1 VRRRLTVAHD
11 QADEAAQPGQQHG
24 LQLAQLADPEAA
36 NPRQDQGSQ
45 PGRPYHRA
53 HSRMPL
59 RAVALGGVLLV
70 YLAFAFLYA
79 RYTPA
84 WNNPDEPAHYVYIAH
99 IAETGTLPVLEPG
112 DWNPDRLEPLIR
124 GHFPQGQATSIDFL
138 RYEAWQPPLYYLV
151 SAPVYRLAPAEVRLE
166 ALHAFN
172 ILLGAAS
179 LTLAYLVARAF
190 FFRVGVL
197 GAEKTWLPLLV
208 AGALVG
214 VPMFAATSASINNDN
229 LANVFGGLLTLML
242 LRALAGPLG
251 ARWVVLLGV
260 VLGLGVLT
268 KLTLGFFLPLAVAAL
283 VVGSRRDAGRQCVL
297 LLVAM
302 LVVLSP
308 WLVRQGLTYGWDDLL
323 AKRRHDAIL
332 IGRAFPSLEPSY
344 WLGWGTRLFRSAW
357 ALFGWMQV
365 PTSEKVYQVWS
376 ALCQL
381 GVVGVVVHAAWRR
394 LDRSAVLLVAVVA
407 GAFGTVVYYNLTTDV
422 QPQGRFLYVALAPL
436 LSLLALGWSALVPP
450 RLRLPSLA
458 ALDVVL
464 VALNAY
470 TLAAFLRPAFGT

>member
-1 VRRRLTVAHD
+1 VRRRGTVAHHDPD
-11 QADEAAQPGQQHG
+11 QAPQSGQQHG
-24 LQLAQLADPEAA
+24 LQLAELADSKPAEHGDYQAGQ
-36 NPRQDQGSQ
+36 RGQ
-45 PGRPYHRA
+45 PYHRR
-53 HSRMPL
+53 HSLMPM
-59 RAVALGGVLLV
+59 RALAFGGMLLL
-70 YLAFAFLYA
+70 YLAFAAAYA

-112 DWNPDRLEPLIR
+112 DWTPDRLEPLIR
-124 GHFPQGQATSIDFL
+124 GHFPQGEATAIDFL

-151 SAPVYRLAPAEVRLE
+151 SAPVYRLAPEASRLE

-179 LTLAYLVARAF
+179 LMLAYLVARAF
-190 FFRVGVL
+190 FAGPGVL
-197 GAEKTWLPLLV
+197 GAEQTWLPVLV

-214 VPMFAATSASINNDN
+214 VPMFAATSAAINNDN

-242 LRALAGPLG
+242 LRALSRPLG
-251 ARWVVLLGV
+251 TRSVLLLGV

-283 VVGSRRDAGRQCVL
+283 VVGGRRDARRQSVL

-332 IGRAFPSLEPSY
+332 IGRAFPSLELSY

-376 ALCQL
+376 AVCQL
-381 GVVGVVVHAAWRR
+381 GLVGMLVYVAWRKLER
-394 LDRSAVLLVAVVA
+394 RALLLVAVVA
-407 GAFGTVVYYNLTTDV
+407 GAFATVVYYNLSTDV
-422 QPQGRFLYVALAPL
+422 QPQGRFLYVALAAL
-436 LSLLALGWSALVPP
+436 ITLLALGWSALLPP
-450 RLRLPSLA
+450 RLRIPGLA
-458 ALDVVL
+458 ALDVLL
-464 VALNAY
+464 VGLNAY

>member
-1 VRRRLTVAHD
+1 MPVR
-11 QADEAAQPGQQHG
+11 
-24 LQLAQLADPEAA
+24 
-36 NPRQDQGSQ
+36 
-45 PGRPYHRA
+45 
-53 HSRMPL
+53 PL
-59 RAVALGGVLLV
+59 ALGGILLLYV
-70 YLAFAFLYA
+70 AFAAAYA

-112 DWNPDRLEPLIR
+112 DWTPDRLEPLIR
-124 GHFPQGQATSIDFL
+124 GHFPQGEATAIDFL

-151 SAPVYRLAPAEVRLE
+151 SAPVYRLAPAASRLE

-190 FFRVGVL
+190 FTRLGVL
-197 GAEKTWLPLLV
+197 GAEERWLPLLV

-214 VPMFAATSASINNDN
+214 VPMFAATSAAINNDN
-229 LANVFGGLLTLML
+229 LANVFGGLLTLLL
-242 LRALAGPLG
+242 LRALAGPLS
-251 ARWVVLLGV
+251 ARWAILLGA

-268 KLTLGFFLPLAVAAL
+268 KLTLGFFLPLALAAL
-283 VVGSRRDAGRQCVL
+283 VVGGRRHAGRRCVVL
-297 LLVAM
+297 LAAM

-332 IGRAFPSLEPSY
+332 IGRGFPSLELSY

-365 PTSEKVYQVWS
+365 PTSEKVYQMWS
-376 ALCQL
+376 AVSQL
-381 GVVGVVVHAAWRR
+381 GLVGVLVYVAWRK
-394 LDRSAVLLVAVVA
+394 LDRRALLLGAVVA
-407 GAFGTVVYYNLTTDV
+407 GAFATVVYYNLTTDV
-422 QPQGRFLYVALAPL
+422 QPQGRFLYVALAAL
-436 LSLLALGWSALVPP
+436 VSLLALGWSAVLPP
-450 RLRLPSLA
+450 RLRVPGLA
-458 ALDVVL
+458 VLDVVL

>member
-1 VRRRLTVAHD
+1 
-11 QADEAAQPGQQHG
+11 
-24 LQLAQLADPEAA
+24 
-36 NPRQDQGSQ
+36 
-45 PGRPYHRA
+45 
-53 HSRMPL
+53 
-59 RAVALGGVLLV
+59 
-70 YLAFAFLYA
+70 
-79 RYTPA
+79 
-84 WNNPDEPAHYVYIAH
+84 
-99 IAETGTLPVLEPG
+99 
-112 DWNPDRLEPLIR
+112 
-124 GHFPQGQATSIDFL
+124 
-138 RYEAWQPPLYYLV
+138 
-151 SAPVYRLAPAEVRLE
+151 
-166 ALHAFN
+166 
-172 ILLGAAS
+172 
-179 LTLAYLVARAF
+179 
-190 FFRVGVL
+190 
-197 GAEKTWLPLLV
+197 
-208 AGALVG
+208 
-214 VPMFAATSASINNDN
+214 
-229 LANVFGGLLTLML
+229 
-242 LRALAGPLG
+242 
-251 ARWVVLLGV
+251 
-260 VLGLGVLT
+260 
-268 KLTLGFFLPLAVAAL
+268 
-283 VVGSRRDAGRQCVL
+283 VL

-332 IGRAFPSLEPSY
+332 IGRAFPSLELSY

-381 GVVGVVVHAAWRR
+381 GVVGVVVYAAWRR
-394 LDRSAVLLVAVVA
+394 LDRSALLLMAVVA